1 MIMNRLFFFAFLVT
15 IVYFSFLKPHV
26 DTVSNINKN
35 EDLAKHLQVIEE
47 YSSVDPY
54 NYSKFHSN
62 VKLFFNSYIQ
72 SHHYNAKSS
81 VLQRLKRLKSKTMKY
96 LNRIPFR
103 LENDLHRSQRLYN
116 AIYNV
121 NMILES
127 YTHKTA
133 QMLNE
138 FYQSPYMGQNE
149 ENT

>member
-1 MIMNRLFFFAFLVT
+1 MNRLFFFAFLGI
-15 IVYFSFLKPHV
+15 IVYFSFIKPHV
-26 DTVSNINKN
+26 DTVTDINKN
-35 EDLAKHLQVIEE
+35 DDLKKHLQVIEE
-47 YSSVDPY
+47 FSSIDPY
-54 NYSKFHSN
+54 NYVKFQSN

-81 VLQRLKRLKSKTMKY
+81 VLLRLKRLKSKTMKY

-103 LENDLHRSQRLYN
+103 LENDLHRSQKLYN
-116 AIYNV
+116 AIYNI
-121 NMILES
+121 NIILES
-127 YTHKTA
+127 YTHRTA

>member
-1 MIMNRLFFFAFLVT
+1 MVMNRLLFLAILAV
-15 IVYFSFLKPHV
+15 IAYFSLVKPHK
-26 DTVSNINKN
+26 DTVSNISKN
-35 EDLAKHLQVIEE
+35 DDLKKHLQIIEE
-47 YSSVDPY
+47 FSSVDPY
-54 NYSKFHSN
+54 NYSKFQSN
-62 VKLFFNSYIQ
+62 IKLFFNSYIQ

-81 VLQRLKRLKSKTMKY
+81 VLMRLKRLKSKTMKY

-103 LENDLHRSQRLYN
+103 VENDLHRSQKLYN
-116 AIYNV
+116 AIYNI
-121 NMILES
+121 NIILEN

>member
-1 MIMNRLFFFAFLVT
+1 MNKLLFFAFLV
-15 IVYFSFLKPHV
+15 IILYFSFVKPHV
-26 DTVSNINKN
+26 ETVSSLNKN
-35 EDLAKHLQVIEE
+35 DDMKKHLQVIDQF
-47 YSSVDPY
+47 SSVDPY
-54 NYSKFHSN
+54 NYSKFQSN
-62 VKLFFNSYIQ
+62 IKLFFNSYIQ

-81 VLQRLKRLKSKTMKY
+81 VLQRMKRLKSKTMKY

-103 LENDLHRSQRLYN
+103 LENDLHRSQKLYN

-121 NMILES
+121 NIILES

-138 FYQSPYMGQNE
+138 FYQSPYIGQNE